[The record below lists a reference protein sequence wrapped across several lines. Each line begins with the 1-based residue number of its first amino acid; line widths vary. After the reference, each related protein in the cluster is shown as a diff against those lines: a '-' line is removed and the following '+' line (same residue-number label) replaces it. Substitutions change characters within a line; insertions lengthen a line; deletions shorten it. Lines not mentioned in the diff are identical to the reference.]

1 MEIGA
6 HTARVTIKVVPSAS
20 CDEIMGVMDDG
31 TLKVRVTA
39 APVGGAA
46 NRAVRHVIARTLAI
60 KPKNVGIVH
69 GKTSSRKQLRVSG
82 LKTAEVYNRLGL
94 KS

>member
-1 MEIGA
+1 
-6 HTARVTIKVVPSAS
+6 
-20 CDEIMGVMDDG
+20 MGVMDDG

-46 NRAVRHVIARTLAI
+46 NRAVQHVIARALAI
-60 KPKNVGIVH
+60 KPKNVEIVR

-82 LKTAEVYNRLGL
+82 LKAADVHDRLGL
-94 KS
+94 TL